1 MWNAIQD
8 CINSIVSFVLY
19 LTSLL
24 LFLSFNVFYLISLEN
39 RAELI
44 CSPAVSLS
52 LNYAEAKDR
61 FSLSAALFLCIIS
74 GLYSPSV
81 GVAELYSTR
90 GESTLRKSS
99 VAVQSQ
105 TSAEPFRE
113 TCVVFVVQKIHSESR
128 GHLCGAILWGKWN
141 IILVKEVILHYWHSR
156 NVTWPFLPVRSWV
169 DFKVHSGTCSQW

>member
-1 MWNAIQD
+1 M
-8 CINSIVSFVLY
+8 
-19 LTSLL
+19 
-24 LFLSFNVFYLISLEN
+24 FYLISLEN

-52 LNYAEAKDR
+52 LNYAEAKDC
-61 FSLSAALFLCIIS
+61 FSLSAALYLRIIS

-113 TCVVFVVQKIHSESR
+113 TCVFFVVQKIYSESR
-128 GHLCGAILWGKWN
+128 GHLCGAIPWG
-141 IILVKEVILHYWHSR
+141 I
-156 NVTWPFLPVRSWV
+156 
-169 DFKVHSGTCSQW
+169 